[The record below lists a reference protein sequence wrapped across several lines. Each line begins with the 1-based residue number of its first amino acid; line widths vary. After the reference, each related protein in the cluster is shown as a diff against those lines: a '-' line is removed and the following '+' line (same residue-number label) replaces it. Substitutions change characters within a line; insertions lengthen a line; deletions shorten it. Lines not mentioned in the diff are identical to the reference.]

1 MPSPLVTLLTLA
13 AVALAPLAVP
23 RAVLTGPS
31 VPAESDRE
39 AARLGPEAEGALTIE
54 PALVALPADVPEV
67 EMATV
72 QGGTF
77 RPLYRT
83 ATGEAEVEV
92 ADFRLAVRPVTNA
105 DYLAFA
111 RATPDWRRSA
121 VRPLFAEDGYL
132 VHWAGDLDLGD
143 APPQAPVV
151 NVSWFAARAYA
162 AWVGARLPTTDEWE
176 LAASASATRA
186 DGRDDPAWRATILER
201 YSRPTPSPLPDVG
214 LGEPNVWGVRDLHG
228 LVWEWTDDVAS
239 ALVTADSRQS
249 RDADSRRFC
258 AAGAVGASDV
268 EDYAAFLRYGFRGG
282 LEARYAVPNLGFR
295 IAADL

>member
-1 MPSPLVTLLTLA
+1 MPSPLVTLLTLV

-23 RAVLTGPS
+23 RAVLTGAS
-31 VPAESDRE
+31 VAGE
-39 AARLGPEAEGALTIE
+39 AARLGTETEGAVPVAAAAAE
-54 PALVALPADVPEV
+54 ALPAEVPAV
-67 EMATV
+67 EMAAV
-72 QGGTF
+72 RGGPF
-77 RPLYRT
+77 RPLYQT
-83 ATGEAEVEV
+83 ATGEAEVKIS
-92 ADFRLAVRPVTNA
+92 DFRLAVAPVTNA

-111 RATPDWRRSA
+111 KANPDWRRSA

-132 VHWAGDLDLGD
+132 SHWAGDLDLGY

-162 AWVGARLPTTDEWE
+162 EWAGARLPTTDEWE
-176 LAASASATRA
+176 HAASASATSP
-186 DGRDDPAWRATILER
+186 DGRGDPAWRATILAR

-214 LGEPNVWGVRDLHG
+214 QGEPNVWGVRDLHG
-228 LVWEWTDDVAS
+228 LVWEWTNDVAS

-249 RDADSRRFC
+249 RDANSRRFC
-258 AAGAVGASDV
+258 AAGAVGASDF

-295 IAADL
+295 LAADL